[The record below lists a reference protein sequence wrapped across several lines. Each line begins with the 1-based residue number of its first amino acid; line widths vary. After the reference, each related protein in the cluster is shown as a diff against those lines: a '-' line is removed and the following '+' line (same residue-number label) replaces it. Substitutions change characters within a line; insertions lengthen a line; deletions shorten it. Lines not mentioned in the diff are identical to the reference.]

1 MRHTKSL
8 PRPYG
13 TPAKQGGIALI
24 MAIIMLIV
32 ATLASIAGIRSS
44 SLQELLSGNLYDRA
58 IALQAAEAAL
68 KAAETRI
75 ISTDRTSLLT
85 DSKIVDCTQA
95 ATTCPSIPTNA
106 FSNDAVGWTTIEN
119 TATTNLSRKAST
131 NPQYFIQY
139 LGLKNSNAVTDT
151 SQSAVPLQYG
161 ATGGGSGSDS
171 PQNATYRVIARS
183 SQPTA
188 NNDRSIALVSS
199 LVKGN

>member
-1 MRHTKSL
+1 
-8 PRPYG
+8 
-13 TPAKQGGIALI
+13 
-24 MAIIMLIV
+24 MAIIMLII
-32 ATLASIAGIRSS
+32 ATLAGIAGIRSS
-44 SLQELLSGNLYDRA
+44 SLQEKLAGNLYDRA

-68 KAAETRI
+68 NAAEIRI
-75 ISTDRTSLLT
+75 MTTDRIALLNDT
-85 DSKIVDCTQA
+85 TIIDCTKA
-95 ATTCPSIPTNA
+95 DTSCPPIPANA
-106 FSNDAVGWTTIEN
+106 FNNNAVGWTTIDN
-119 TATTNLSRKAST
+119 AATTNASLKADT

-139 LGLKNSNAVTDT
+139 LGLKNTNAVTDT
-151 SQSAVPLQYG
+151 SQSAIPLQYG

>member
-1 MRHTKSL
+1 MRNSKTL
-8 PRPYG
+8 PRTHG
-13 TPAKQGGIALI
+13 LSAKQGGIALI
-24 MAIIMLIV
+24 MAIIMLII
-32 ATLASIAGIRSS
+32 ATLAGIAGIRSS
-44 SLQELLSGNLYDRA
+44 SLQEKLSGNLYDRA

-68 KAAETRI
+68 KAAETQI
-75 ISTDRTSLLT
+75 ITTDRTTLLKDT
-85 DSKIVDCTQA
+85 KIVDCTV
-95 ATTCPSIPTNA
+95 TTTSCPAIPSNTFSANA
-106 FSNDAVGWTTIEN
+106 SGWTTISN
-119 TATTNLSRKAST
+119 ATTTNSSLKAET

-139 LGLKNSNAVTDT
+139 LGLKNSSAVTDT
-151 SQSAVPLQYG
+151 SQSANPLQYG

>member
-1 MRHTKSL
+1 MRNSK
-8 PRPYG
+8 
-13 TPAKQGGIALI
+13 TPSRTQGMPKQDGIALI
-24 MAIIMLIV
+24 MAIIMLII
-32 ATLASIAGIRSS
+32 ATLAGIAGIRSS
-44 SLQELLSGNLYDRA
+44 SLQEKLSGNLYDRA

-68 KAAETRI
+68 KAAETQI
-75 ISTDRTSLLT
+75 ITTDRTALLA
-85 DSKIVDCTQA
+85 DSKIVNCTQA
-95 ATTCPSIPTNA
+95 ATNCPPIPSNT
-106 FSNDAVGWTTIEN
+106 FSYTDTAGWTTLN
-119 TATTNLSRKAST
+119 NATTTNASLKADT

-151 SQSAVPLQYG
+151 SQSANPLQYG

-171 PQNATYRVIARS
+171 PQNATYRVVARS